1 MKNLVYICLA
11 IVMFSCNSAKNNENI
26 TLNLISKGNLHG
38 NGAEGIEEQQTVID
52 NQQDWNTLFEKI
64 NSNEKSAATSSID
77 INFEKQML
85 LAIFD
90 QQRTTGGHAISI
102 VESVEAKNKITF
114 KYTITHPDGVATMAM
129 TQPFYLATISKTDKE
144 IVFEEVK

>member
-26 TLNLISKGNLHG
+26 TINLISKGDLYG
-38 NGAEGIEEQQTVID
+38 DGAEGIEEQQTVID
-52 NQQDWNTLFEKI
+52 NQQDWNALFEKI
-64 NSNEKSAATSSID
+64 NINEKSAATSFISID
-77 INFEKQML
+77 FNKQML

-90 QQRTTGGHAISI
+90 KQRTTGGHAISI
-102 VESVEAKNKITF
+102 VESVEAKNKVTF
-114 KYTITHPDGVATMAM
+114 KYKITHPDGLATMVM
-129 TQPFYLATISKTDKE
+129 TQPFYLATIAKTEKE